1 MPPSAADTND
11 RLPCLPPLRA
21 PMGAWPRVL
30 EQHRKATPAVGCVLL
45 GTVLSA
51 IVHGFAPAGPHIE
64 KAANHSAAA
73 HAVGFGPL
81 AVLYMLLA
89 YTVLVWSLHR
99 LARRWRAPQSR
110 SLSLAAL
117 LLGGLQL
124 VGKLEGVSDGQS
136 LVDLLGRGLGDSVP
150 VVIALGL
157 FARLSTQQG
166 GRSWGLPA
174 KSASGMGTFLAVVS
188 VAALSA
194 WVRFG
199 VMDIAGFHGDKTAVS
214 TSMKVW
220 TLALALFLGGAY
232 AVWMKLDAHLGALE
246 RSFRFVFVL
255 FGANWLIFN
264 LFRPLL
270 FAESFVD
277 FLLYRW
283 AFDVLAVFAGTLAA
297 ELVVWQIDA
306 PQT

>member
-1 MPPSAADTND
+1 
-11 RLPCLPPLRA
+11 
-21 PMGAWPRVL
+21 MGGWARVL
-30 EQHRKATPAVGCVLL
+30 EQHRKALPAVVCVLL

-51 IVHGFAPAGPHIE
+51 IVHGFTPAGPHIE
-64 KAANHSAAA
+64 KAANHSAAVRA
-73 HAVGFGPL
+73 FGFGPL
-81 AVLYMLLA
+81 AGLYMLLA
-89 YTVLVWSLHR
+89 FTVLVWSLHW
-99 LARRWRAPQSR
+99 LARRWHAHQGR

-117 LLGGLQL
+117 LLGGLHL
-124 VGKLEGVSDGQS
+124 VGKLEGVSEGKS
-136 LVDLLGRGLGDSVP
+136 LVDLLGRGLGDSVS

-157 FARLSTQQG
+157 FARLSTQRG
-166 GRSWGLPA
+166 ARSCGPPA
-174 KSASGMGTFLAVVS
+174 QSASGMGTFLAVVS

-199 VMDIAGFHGDKTAVS
+199 VMDIAGFHADKTAVS
-214 TSMKVW
+214 TSIKVW

-232 AVWMKLDAHLGALE
+232 AVWMRIDAHLGALE

-270 FAESFVD
+270 LTESFVD

-297 ELVVWQIDA
+297 ELVVWQIEA